1 MLFVHPCISFHCPYS
16 RRRILVRSLYTPASV
31 FTVLI
36 HIGLFYLAVC
46 TPLHQFPLPLFTCT
60 YFSAMF
66 VHPCLSFHCPYSHAR
81 ILVRCLYTPAPVSI
95 FLIHM
100 HVFYCA
106 VCTSLTQFP
115 LSLFTCT
122 YFSALFVHPCLG
134 LHFPCSHARILVRCL
149 YTPASVSTFL
159 IHMHVF

>member
-115 LSLFTCT
+115 LSLFTRT
-122 YFSALFVHPCLG
+122 YLIF
-134 LHFPCSHARILVRCL
+134 CSHSQYESESRYCKTRHI
-149 YTPASVSTFL
+149 SVAATLFTACQTL
-159 IHMHVF
+159 D